1 MTGMDIN
8 RGASG
13 CLHRVALGSLS
24 RIQPPYKLVSP
35 TLGYK

>member
-1 MTGMDIN
+1 MTGIDIS

-13 CLHRVALGSLS
+13 SLNRVALGSLS